1 MSHTGAWWILG
12 FQPYKPNR
20 SLTTSMLRCSKRQI
34 SFSFVF
40 DWKRAT
46 GNMKNS
52 TFWKRSFWRRFL
64 CRVLW
69 RLHRSPWKLAEK
81 VIVGARKETP
91 LWVPR
96 FSFAFKKI
104 PAWQAPN
111 MPVLAVKEEG
121 RVQHLKRA
129 WKSAYMCFQGLVEE
143 PVPTAVWLQRLG
155 CFFFSRKKKV
165 LCAHGAR
172 AGCNSLARTRQSAP
186 ARWVLRF
193 SDCRLVWRRV
203 LVSQKCRRSQNF
215 SFLLFKEKFQW
226 AFGVQ

>member
-1 MSHTGAWWILG
+1 MPCSVTTSPISMKTCRKGHRWSKKGDAALSSSLFIRIQKNSSLTGAKHACFG
-12 FQPYKPNR
+12 SQR
-20 SLTTSMLRCSKRQI
+20 GGESSTSEAGLKKR
-34 SFSFVF
+34 
-40 DWKRAT
+40 
-46 GNMKNS
+46 
-52 TFWKRSFWRRFL
+52 L
-64 CRVLW
+64 YVL
-69 RLHRSPWKLAEK
+69 
-81 VIVGARKETP
+81 
-91 LWVPR
+91 LW
-96 FSFAFKKI
+96 
-104 PAWQAPN
+104 
-111 MPVLAVKEEG
+111 
-121 RVQHLKRA
+121 H
-129 WKSAYMCFQGLVEE
+129 FQGLVEE

-226 AFGVQ
+226 ACGVQ

>member
-91 LWVPR
+91 LWGPR
-96 FSFAFKKI
+96 FSFAFTKNSSLTGTKHACFGSQRGGESSTSEAGLKKRLY
-104 PAWQAPN
+104 
-111 MPVLAVKEEG
+111 VLP
-121 RVQHLKRA
+121 RA
-129 WKSAYMCFQGLVEE
+129 CWRASANGSV
-143 PVPTAVWLQRLG
+143 A
-155 CFFFSRKKKV
+155 
-165 LCAHGAR
+165 AA
-172 AGCNSLARTRQSAP
+172 
-186 ARWVLRF
+186 ARWL
-193 SDCRLVWRRV
+193 
-203 LVSQKCRRSQNF
+203 
-215 SFLLFKEKFQW
+215 FL
-226 AFGVQ
+226 